1 MKQALIERV
10 LEIIRHDLAIGDVTA
25 IEELLSFVPDE
36 NLIGF
41 LPEEEW
47 DDYR

>member
-10 LEIIRHDLAIGDVTA
+10 LEEIKHGIAIGDVTA
-25 IEELLSFVPDE
+25 IEELLTFVPVE
-36 NLIGF
+36 NLIYF